1 VTQIVARSG
10 TAADTMDVLVRSSTP
25 PATLASNEL
34 VFARTNLFAIRGD
47 GTGLVQLTSGGQQ
60 SEPSVAADGRIV
72 YVETNPSDIYSR
84 ELRMREVDGRVRR
97 LVIPPLVTWAPPRCP
112 TWSPDMR
119 YIAYLEVAP
128 YYDSGVLRVIRSDST
143 SVLVASAGQG
153 PEVTCPRWSP
163 DGTRLSFAEVP
174 DVYEGPLWGASR
186 PVVWPLGASTAGF
199 LAGGSLLPGAW
210 SPAGDALAT
219 IEGDGE
225 SFWIG
230 RLPLDGSAPTR
241 LWLVSEVIA
250 AGNPARSVP
259 AWSPD
264 GSLIAYSVTRGQ
276 VWLTDA
282 GSSGPSWWGAM
293 LVEGRD
299 PAFVPAGVRFT
310 R

>member
-1 VTQIVARSG
+1 
-10 TAADTMDVLVRSSTP
+10 
-25 PATLASNEL
+25 
-34 VFARTNLFAIRGD
+34 
-47 GTGLVQLTSGGQQ
+47 
-60 SEPSVAADGRIV
+60 
-72 YVETNPSDIYSR
+72 
-84 ELRMREVDGRVRR
+84 
-97 LVIPPLVTWAPPRCP
+97 
-112 TWSPDMR
+112 
-119 YIAYLEVAP
+119 
-128 YYDSGVLRVIRSDST
+128 
-143 SVLVASAGQG
+143 
-153 PEVTCPRWSP
+153 
-163 DGTRLSFAEVP
+163 
-174 DVYEGPLWGASR
+174 
-186 PVVWPLGASTAGF
+186 VWPLGASTAGF